1 MQKEVLSSE
10 RIISGP
16 IAIEASDPRTYVEMG
31 HIQVES
37 NLHNSHSLEDF
48 GVRKYYPLPPLPR

>member
-1 MQKEVLSSE
+1 MQKEALSSE
-10 RIISGP
+10 RIISNP
-16 IAIEASDPRTYVEMG
+16 IGVEAGDPRTYVEMG

-37 NLHNSHSLEDF
+37 DLPKSRDVEGF

>member
-10 RIISGP
+10 RIISNP
-16 IAIEASDPRTYVEMG
+16 VAIEAGDPRTYVEMG

-37 NLHNSHSLEDF
+37 NLHKSHNVEDSS
-48 GVRKYYPLPPLPR
+48 VRKYYPLPR

>member
-10 RIISGP
+10 RIISDP
-16 IAIEASDPRTYVEMG
+16 MAIEAGDPRTYVEMG

-37 NLHNSHSLEDF
+37 NLQKNHNVEDL